1 MLIFRKNANICIN
14 FLFWEY
20 IILILVPFQ
29 FPGCLT
35 KFSRLKILMN
45 KKLKHFTKKTKARC
59 QLKAHKLILTA
70 KINKNTKMNPSK
82 PVLKVL
88 TGLLSNNKPK
98 KSNLKYSNGS
108 NAEIFTWEIPMML
121 LKNTTNNKRTWF
133 ILALKLI

>member
-1 MLIFRKNANICIN
+1 
-14 FLFWEY
+14 
-20 IILILVPFQ
+20 
-29 FPGCLT
+29 
-35 KFSRLKILMN
+35 MN
-45 KKLKHFTKKTKARC
+45 KKLKHFTKKTKVRY

-88 TGLLSNNKPK
+88 TSRLSNNKLK
-98 KSNLKYSNGS
+98 KSNLKYLNGS

-133 ILALKLI
+133 ILDLKRI